1 MTLLVS
7 GSVLTSVPL
16 VQPPRPD
23 ADFTNLAFPQ
33 AADGVA
39 GNLKVSTTAIL
50 FNNTQ
55 NAAGGVIEFFKGD
68 GTPNEIG
75 VAGESTDNILFEIE
89 PGGVYR
95 VNTDGTGALAVGWA
109 RVTMDQPLAGVAIFT
124 IRDSGGE
131 IVAAVGVDAEP
142 LRQNFELFANSLQR
156 FNTGI
161 ALVNPLEPEEG
172 QADVPVTFRVTL
184 RNAIG
189 AFVARTDIQL
199 SARQH
204 TSLFLSDLFPG
215 VPGIDE
221 FDGRAQ
227 ISVLGNDNFA
237 AAVSLRSAVEKLT
250 SVPIFAVKRAFAPT
264 VEVRFAQHLAGTAPA
279 VRFSLH
285 ENSFNWAL
293 DRVSIVLPQIGLNTE
308 GMAKGVAI
316 GSGYVTAARRLVRIL
331 PSRIDE
337 TSLDFD
343 FILESAQRQTPGG
356 SGSLWLDEAGQL
368 VISLALVSEP
378 DTAVIFF
385 SDTVVFFDP
394 GVFVVP
400 DDLEQISSLMEVVSV
415 PSRAQ
420 AEIVRKIETDHAF
433 VPAGSQ
439 LALIT
444 RIQPLTLTAGEILN
458 IEGQNFADAPIVHFP
473 ATEGEAIRVGVL
485 STGENFVDVVVPA
498 GVGTGEIQVD
508 SGLGPGPGHFT
519 EMYFGPETGIETV
532 SDEEGEGIQIR
543 IEQKG
548 NLFSLESF
556 LLDLLSAE
564 PQAVAGLELDQ
575 VVGSL
580 QWGPFPP
587 DTLTVA
593 EMEADRAVLE
603 VANGS
608 IRRGDLI
615 IERRTE
621 TNPGWRLEFVPRF
634 SSGSIGF
641 QTSERTISIRLNLPF
656 LVGEAELPF
665 FSAQMTSAPSAIGD
679 NSVSIAY
686 QVGAVAEGT
695 Q

>member
-1 MTLLVS
+1 M
-7 GSVLTSVPL
+7 
-16 VQPPRPD
+16 
-23 ADFTNLAFPQ
+23 
-33 AADGVA
+33 A

-55 NAAGGVIEFFKGD
+55 NPASGVIEFFKGD
-68 GTPNEIG
+68 GSPNEISVVG
-75 VAGESTDNILFEIE
+75 KSTDNILFDIE

-95 VNTDGTGALAVGWA
+95 VNTDGTGELAVGWA

-124 IRDSGGE
+124 IRDSAGE
-131 IVAAVGVDAEP
+131 IVAAVGVGAEP
-142 LRQNFELFANSLQR
+142 LRRNFELFANSLQR
-156 FNTGI
+156 FNTGV

-184 RNAIG
+184 LNAIG

-204 TSLFLSDLFPG
+204 TSLFLSDLFPE

-250 SVPIFAVKRAFAPT
+250 SVPIFAVKRAFAPS
-264 VEVRFAQHLAGTAPA
+264 VEVRFAQHLADTSPA

-293 DRVSIVLPQIGLNTE
+293 DRVKIVLPQIGLNTE
-308 GMAKGVAI
+308 EMAKGVAI
-316 GSGYVTAARRLVRIL
+316 GSGYVTAANRLVRIL
-331 PSRIDE
+331 PTRIDE

-356 SGSLWLDEAGQL
+356 SGSLSLDETGQL

-378 DTAVIFF
+378 NTAVIFF

-400 DDLEQISSLMEVVSV
+400 GNLEQISSLIELVSV
-415 PSRAQ
+415 SSRFRAG
-420 AEIVRKIETDHAF
+420 IVRKIKGDHAF
-433 VPAGSQ
+433 LPADSE

-444 RIQPLTLTAGEILN
+444 RIQPLTLTAGEILD
-458 IEGQNFADAPIVHFP
+458 IEGRNFGDTPIVHFP
-473 ATEGEAIRVGVL
+473 ATEGDAIRVGTL
-485 STGENFVDVVVPA
+485 STGENLVNVVVPA
-498 GVGTGEIQVD
+498 GVGTGEVQVD

-519 EMYFGPETGIETV
+519 EMYFGPAMVIETV
-532 SDEEGEGIQIR
+532 SDGEGEGIQIR
-543 IEQKG
+543 IRQKD

-580 QWGPFPP
+580 QWGPFPL

-593 EMEADRAVLE
+593 AMEADRVVLE
-603 VANGS
+603 VSNGS
-608 IRRGDLI
+608 VRRGDLI
-615 IERRTE
+615 IERREE

-634 SSGSIGF
+634 SREFIEF
-641 QTSERTISIRLNLPF
+641 QTTERTISIRLNLPF
-656 LVGEAELPF
+656 LVAEGESPLF
-665 FSAQMTSAPSAIGD
+665 TAQMTSARSAIGE
-679 NSVSIAY
+679 NSVSVAY
-686 QVGAVAEGT
+686 QVGAVTEGA